1 MGVAMALSF
10 APFRLH
16 DDPGHK
22 LVHVFAFMT
31 PYALMRRLLPA
42 LFMLLALVAT
52 GAARADDFL
61 DPEQAF
67 KVDAQLI
74 GDREIQLSFQIA
86 PGYYMYRDQFKLDAP
101 GAKLGEIHWPTPK
114 RKFDET
120 FQKEVETYREHLTI
134 KVPVES
140 LDGAPMKLRLTGQ
153 GCADK
158 GLCYPPMTSELT
170 LGLRGFGGD
179 GAVKIAA
186 ATDAMSGFGLS
197 SAVASTPVESGAPV
211 AAAGSSTAGVPP
223 SGSALDQV
231 LASGRLWVVIGAF
244 FLAGVLLSLTPC
256 VLPMLPILSSIIVG
270 QGGAPSRLRGFLLA
284 FSYSLGM
291 ALLYT
296 ALGVAAGLA
305 GGGLAAYLQKPWVLT
320 LFALMLVGFSLSMFG
335 VYEIQLPSRF
345 TGGISDATQRLP
357 AGKFFSVFLM
367 GGLSA
372 LIVSPCVAAPLA
384 GALLYISQT
393 RDVMLGG
400 AALFALAWGMSV
412 PLLLLGLSA
421 GTLLPRAGAW
431 MEGVKYFFG
440 LLLLAVALW
449 IVQPVLSPV
458 IAQVLWGALLVA
470 VAALLGLFQR
480 VESNTPGVWL
490 RRSAA
495 VAAMVFGVAQFIG
508 VAAGGTDTLKPL
520 AGVLAGG
527 KSPGAAAQAEA
538 GAVVFRKIKSVAEL
552 DDALRG
558 AGKPVMLDFY
568 ADWCVSCKEMERFT
582 FTDARVQSRL
592 AGALLL
598 KADVTANN
606 AEDRELLKRFKLF
619 GPPGTIFFD
628 PKGQELAG
636 ARVIGFQDADR
647 FLQSLQA
654 AGI

>member
-1 MGVAMALSF
+1 
-10 APFRLH
+10 
-16 DDPGHK
+16 
-22 LVHVFAFMT
+22 MT
-31 PYALMRRLLPA
+31 LPALMRRLLPA
-42 LFMLLALVAT
+42 LMLVTALAASLLA
-52 GAARADDFL
+52 GPARADDFL

-67 KVDAQLI
+67 KVDVQLT
-74 GDREIQLSFQIA
+74 GDREFQVNFTIA
-86 PGYYMYRDQFKLDAP
+86 PGYYMYRDQFKLEPA
-101 GAKLGEIHWPTPK
+101 GAKLGDIAWPSPK

-120 FQKEVETYREHLTI
+120 FQKEVETYREHLSI
-134 KVPVES
+134 KVPVEA
-140 LDGAPMKLRLTGQ
+140 LEAAPLKLVLTGQ

-158 GLCYPPMTSELT
+158 GLCYPPMKSELT
-170 LGLRGFGGD
+170 LGLKGFGGD
-179 GAVKIAA
+179 GAVKIGAA
-186 ATDAMSGFGLS
+186 PDALSGFGLAQ
-197 SAVASTPVESGAPV
+197 AVASTSRDAAQSEPVKP
-211 AAAGSSTAGVPP
+211 AATPTPTSAG
-223 SGSALDQV
+223 GSPLDDA
-231 LASGRLWVVIGAF
+231 LASGKLWLVIGAF
-244 FLAGVLLSLTPC
+244 FAAGVLLSLTPC

-270 QGGAPSRLRGFLLA
+270 QGQAPSRLRGFLLA

-320 LFALMLVGFSLSMFG
+320 LFAVLLVGFSLSMFG

-345 TGGISDATQRLP
+345 TGGVSDATQRLP
-357 AGKFFSVFLM
+357 AGKFFSVFVM

-393 RDVMLGG
+393 GNVAVGG
-400 AALFALAWGMSV
+400 LALFALAWGMSL

-421 GTLLPRAGAW
+421 GTLLPRAGPW
-431 MEGVKYFFG
+431 MEAVKYFFG
-440 LLLLAVALW
+440 LLLLSVALW
-449 IVQPVLSPV
+449 IVQPVLPPV
-458 IAQVLWGALLVA
+458 IAQLLWGALLIA

-480 VESNTPGVWL
+480 TEANTPRVWL
-490 RRSAA
+490 RKSAA
-495 VAAMVFGVAQFIG
+495 MAAMVFGVAQFVG

-520 AGVLAGG
+520 AGVIGGG
-527 KSPGAAAQAEA
+527 KAGASAAAAPA
-538 GAVVFRKIKSVAEL
+538 GEVSFRKVKSVAEL
-552 DDALRG
+552 DEALRS

-582 FTDARVQSRL
+582 FTDPRVQAKL
-592 AGALLL
+592 AGAVLL

-628 PKGQELAG
+628 AKGQELTG
-636 ARVIGFQDADR
+636 VRVIGFQDAER